1 MSAGNATCA
10 SSGGKCK
17 PCDERAQD
25 LCPNSSLP
33 FLQAFAL
40 LTFFVALATSY
51 TTFSAWSGRSA
62 ANPGITA
69 LLGLT
74 MFVFSSISFGTVT
87 CSSVSQYQ
95 AVWEADSSSDVA
107 SCVFYYGTSDVGVG
121 QGTGAGAGPRKLKAG
136 VGFIFEIF
144 TFLASISLTAS
155 IRA

>member
-1 MSAGNATCA
+1 
-10 SSGGKCK
+10 
-17 PCDERAQD
+17 
-25 LCPNSSLP
+25 
-33 FLQAFAL
+33 
-40 LTFFVALATSY
+40 
-51 TTFSAWSGRSA
+51 
-62 ANPGITA
+62 
-69 LLGLT
+69 

-144 TFLASISLTAS
+144 TFLASIALVVLSKMQQQGGSAATPGSNKLLPQNQQPA
-155 IRA
+155 AAL